1 MSKIY
6 QTSERET
13 LDLLKSH
20 YYKASY
26 DQIKAVYLE
35 YLEQNG
41 FNIVNIDDNYLEIY
55 AELGTMTV
63 ISKII
68 MQNPKETSIDCEI
81 ISEAFLGGKRQAYG
95 FLQGL
100 YKKIE
105 ERYELKGLA
114 LHLDK

>member
-41 FNIVNIDDNYLEIY
+41 FDSILNLE
-55 AELGTMTV
+55 G
-63 ISKII
+63 
-68 MQNPKETSIDCEI
+68 
-81 ISEAFLGGKRQAYG
+81 
-95 FLQGL
+95 
-100 YKKIE
+100 
-105 ERYELKGLA
+105 
-114 LHLDK
+114 